1 MLLVEAARFLFNI
14 NDAPVAG
21 DTRSEN
27 KELFFQLEMGDSKI
41 ILFPSDEVSICLCI
55 YFGIFRLYMS
65 CSERELK
72 SLFSPSSVPWF
83 ALRSILAI
91 QHNVLVFLLF
101 F

>member
-41 ILFPSDEVSICLCI
+41 ILFPRDEVSICLCI
-55 YFGIFRLYMS
+55 YFGIFKLYMS

-72 SLFSPSSVPWF
+72 SLFTFKRSMVRF
-83 ALRSILAI
+83 AFYTCYSTQRACFSA
-91 QHNVLVFLLF
+91 F